1 MSQYKDHPS
10 IVDSIKQ
17 MTKDGKKIED
27 IMRVT
32 GMPAEVVLKH
42 QRQTDDDKPK
52 GKKGVLDKITEPD

>member
-10 IVDSIKQ
+10 IVSSIKR
-17 MTKDGKKIED
+17 MTEEGKKIED

-32 GMPAEVVLKH
+32 GMPSEVVLKH

-52 GKKGVLDKITEPD
+52 AKKGVLDKITERD